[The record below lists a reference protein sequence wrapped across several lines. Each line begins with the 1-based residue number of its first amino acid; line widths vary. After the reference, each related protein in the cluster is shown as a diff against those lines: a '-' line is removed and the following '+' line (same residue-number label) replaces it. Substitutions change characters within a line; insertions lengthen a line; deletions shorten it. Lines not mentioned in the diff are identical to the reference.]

1 MFGRLQL
8 GAVRDH
14 PRTTIELGV
23 TDGFDGLRH
32 YERGRFRRAAQTPF
46 LGATEGGRWRA
57 IAELFFGP
65 SAAARALP
73 PFSPPRRPSATAWG
87 FLDGST
93 GFFSSGLNF
102 GACSHV
108 DSSMI

>member
-23 TDGFDGLRH
+23 TDGFDALRH

-46 LGATEGGRWRA
+46 LGATEGGRWRRDCRA
-57 IAELFFGP
+57 ILWSQGSRTGNCRLSARRDDPAPRHGDSWMGP
-65 SAAARALP
+65 PAS
-73 PFSPPRRPSATAWG
+73 FPRG
-87 FLDGST
+87 
-93 GFFSSGLNF
+93 
-102 GACSHV
+102 
-108 DSSMI
+108 

>member
-23 TDGFDGLRH
+23 TDGFDALRH

-46 LGATEGGRWRA
+46 LGATEGGRWRRDCRA
-57 IAELFFGP
+57 ILWSQGSRTGTAAFQPAETTD
-65 SAAARALP
+65 RK
-73 PFSPPRRPSATAWG
+73 
-87 FLDGST
+87 ST
-93 GFFSSGLNF
+93 RLNSSHLVISYAVF
-102 GACSHV
+102 
-108 DSSMI
+108 